1 MLTWDKRQNIISTG
15 GAVLIGVIVAI
26 ILMQLSSNVWIS
38 VSTAI
43 LVAAAFYALSMRR
56 YFRRLAVGKRTFPT
70 EWKVTLEQKV
80 SYYSRLNSNQK
91 LRFEQDVSIFLE
103 EHTITGIDTVV
114 DDEIRVL
121 VAASAVILIFG
132 HPEWEYRT
140 LPEIL
145 IYPRSF
151 DEDFDVTSHPQ
162 KRTLA
167 GMVVPRNAIVLA
179 KNELLTAFEPNS
191 PAYHVGLHE
200 FAHALDMGDG
210 AAEGIPADLPGSM
223 VEEWYQLMKDEL
235 QRVRHR
241 QSILNPYAGKNTA
254 ELFAVAVEYFF
265 QRPQELQ
272 AQHAKLY
279 EALCLFFLQDPAGSA
294 FLQ

>member
-1 MLTWDKRQNIISTG
+1 MLTWDKRQNAISIGG
-15 GAVLIGVIVAI
+15 GALIALIVTI
-26 ILMQLSSNVWIS
+26 IVMQLSRNPFVS
-38 VSTAI
+38 VA
-43 LVAAAFYALSMRR
+43 LGVLLGAAFYALSMRR
-56 YFRRLAVGKRTFPT
+56 NFRRLAIGKRTFPT
-70 EWKVTLEQKV
+70 EWKDILQRKV
-80 SYYSRLNSNQK
+80 SYYSRLNSNEK
-91 LRFEQDVSIFLE
+91 LRFERDVAIFLE
-103 EHTITGIDTVV
+103 EHTITGIDTDV

-151 DEDFDVTSHPQ
+151 DEDFDVLSHPQ
-162 KRTLA
+162 KRNLV

-179 KNELLTAFEPNS
+179 KNELLAAFQPES

-200 FAHALDMGDG
+200 FAHALDMGSG
-210 AAEGIPADLPGSM
+210 SAEGIPADLPGSM

-235 QRVRHR
+235 QRVRHS

-265 QRPQELQ
+265 QRPHELQ

>member
-1 MLTWDKRQNIISTG
+1 
-15 GAVLIGVIVAI
+15 
-26 ILMQLSSNVWIS
+26 
-38 VSTAI
+38 
-43 LVAAAFYALSMRR
+43 
-56 YFRRLAVGKRTFPT
+56 
-70 EWKVTLEQKV
+70 
-80 SYYSRLNSNQK
+80 
-91 LRFEQDVSIFLE
+91 
-103 EHTITGIDTVV
+103 
-114 DDEIRVL
+114 
-121 VAASAVILIFG
+121 
-132 HPEWEYRT
+132 

-162 KRTLA
+162 KRILA

-179 KNELLTAFEPNS
+179 KNELLAAFQPES

-210 AAEGIPADLPGSM
+210 SAEGIPADLPGVM

-235 QRVRHR
+235 QKVRHR

-265 QRPQELQ
+265 QRPLELR

-279 EALCLFFLQDPAGSA
+279 DALSTFFLQDPAHV
-294 FLQ
+294 